1 MVHEVELMA
10 GGRGTGGKMLCQE
23 AGVGVGQEPESVL
36 GGPKEVDKAVL
47 AGVRGPLPRCGLKVR
62 LVED

>member
-23 AGVGVGQEPESVL
+23 AGVGVGQKPETIL
-36 GGPKEVDKAVL
+36 GGPDEVHEAVL
-47 AGVRGPLPRCGLKVR
+47 VGSVLADQYRAAALRRVL
-62 LVED
+62 